1 MIYAILGRQSSASAE
16 EPEGEDK
23 HQANSKCS
31 TTHLDYE
38 LDSTGNK
45 PDDRKP
51 IKRNRFSSAEFLHL
65 FHPLIVISAF
75 RWSPVWIWLK
85 TLNKYLLFSK
95 KSVLQICIST
105 QFYLRANAT
114 VNQIES
120 LNNYVISNLGTDL

>member
-1 MIYAILGRQSSASAE
+1 MIYAILGCQSSASAE

-23 HQANSKCS
+23 HQENSKCF

-38 LDSTGNK
+38 LGSTGNT

-51 IKRNRFSSAEFLHL
+51 IKGNRFSSAEFLHL
-65 FHPLIVISAF
+65 FHPLIIISAF
-75 RWSPVWIWLK
+75 LWSPVWIWLK
-85 TLNKYLLFSK
+85 TLNKYLK

-105 QFYLRANAT
+105 WFYLRANAT

-120 LNNYVISNLGTDL
+120 LNHYIISNLGTDL